1 MAVSKHLIDINIA
14 GAVIATS
21 LDINGAADIAGALVV
36 SAGAL
41 SITGDGSNAV
51 TFTESSAGIMTIAA
65 PDDIILD
72 ANSDII
78 LDANGADIRLKDSGS
93 EFAKFT
99 NSSNDFHVACSTQ
112 DKDILFR
119 GMDGNTTLFT
129 ALTLV
134 MADAGA
140 AIFNSTIASG
150 KITTTV
156 ASEHVSGNITA
167 ATAHLDL
174 YNNWESN
181 TDQKGSIITFTDN
194 YYDGSNYHKT
204 TRAAIKGGTDTVG
217 NTADGYLE
225 LYTDSGGANS
235 PTLALRLD
243 KDQNAAFAGNVTA
256 GSNSLTAGSLDING
270 NADISGDL
278 TLSAGADG
286 ALTFGAA
293 SSIKIVDNN
302 AAALVFEEANTA
314 YMTFVTTNSSEAV
327 KFDKPLDINATMDI
341 DGAIQ
346 LDAAFTSGV
355 DGQGYDTKFFGDT
368 SGKYM
373 LWDTSADALTIVGAL
388 RATTK
393 SFVIDTPDGGTLE
406 YGSLEGRS
414 HDVFHKGKCNSNI
427 IELPKEWEWLIDEST
442 VTVQLTSI
450 GKHQNLYVKEVKDNK
465 VYISAGM
472 FKTPNCYFLI
482 HASRKDTEQIKHD
495 N

>member
-1 MAVSKHLIDINIA
+1 MAVSRHLIDINIA

-21 LDINGAADIAGALVV
+21 LDINGNADISGGLTMSGNGNVVMGTGQLKFADNGKIYLGDSNDLQIYHDATNSYITSATGNLYIDSGAN
-36 SAGAL
+36 
-41 SITGDGSNAV
+41 NA
-51 TFTESSAGIMTIAA
+51 
-65 PDDIILD
+65 DIIFKGTD
-72 ANSDII
+72 AT
-78 LDANGADIRLKDSGS
+78 ADI
-93 EFAKFT
+93 
-99 NSSNDFHVACSTQ
+99 
-112 DKDILFR
+112 
-119 GMDGNTTLFT
+119 T
-129 ALTLV
+129 ALTLD
-134 MADAGA
+134 MSAAGA

-167 ATAHLDL
+167 ANAHLDL

-194 YYDGSNYHKT
+194 YYDGSNYNKT

-225 LYTDSGGANS
+225 LYTDSGGGNS

-243 KDQNAAFAGNVTA
+243 KDQNAALAGNVTA

-293 SSIKIVDNN
+293 SSIKIIDNN
-302 AAALVFEEANTA
+302 AAALVFEEANNA

-346 LDAAFTSGV
+346 LDAAFTSGA

-393 SFVIDTPDGGTLE
+393 SFVIDTPEGGTLE

-414 HDVFHKGKCNSNI
+414 HDVFHKGKCTGNI
-427 IELPKEWEWLIDEST
+427 IELPKEWEWLIDERT